1 MNNYGVR
8 ELAPVISAASRLN
21 PREKMLKK
29 TFKIPDMTCSNC
41 AMKIESLEDDLDGVK
56 EINASYHKLEMVI
69 EYDESKLTD
78 EQIIVAV
85 KKKGYTALPA

>member
-1 MNNYGVR
+1 
-8 ELAPVISAASRLN
+8 
-21 PREKMLKK
+21 MLKK

-41 AMKIESLEDDLDGVK
+41 TMELESLEDTLEGVK

-78 EQIIVAV
+78 EQIMAAV
-85 KKKGYTALPA
+85 KKKGYTAIMK